1 MVGSPTLGPTRFSH
15 YIQPRKGAHII
26 RILAVGIALTIF
38 YVAFASTNFRSE
50 WRLPGHFQSTES
62 QNGFD
67 SVPHLSNGTVAKVGA
82 VSAQPTAESASAS
95 VVQSM
100 EDAAVKAQAEKDA
113 AVRAQAE
120 EDAMAMA
127 KAKAEMAAQL
137 DEEKEK
143 LAKQLANAQASQG
156 KPKYYN
162 IHNGLPFNIV
172 EGMQELLAIVPD
184 EIYTRDLLTPI
195 TGGGEQR
202 LREVGLRSR
211 MFAKYFATWEALHV
225 VSDASA
231 GSALVRD
238 DVIQYLRDT
247 VDLSAIS
254 LLPRAELIRTYEQ
267 FRAFLSQFAAV
278 LFPWTEPYFA
288 DHMTLHAHS
297 YNAGRGIVI
306 SGFDAVA
313 PYIVTAIK
321 TFRRMG
327 CDLPVEI
334 FYLGD
339 KDLGDEFR
347 ELLEAL
353 PGVITRNLRQMVAD
367 RGWEIDGFA
376 TKAFSI
382 LMSSF
387 REVLFLDADVL
398 FLRNPALLFQDPAY
412 EDTGALFFKD
422 RLVSPSS
429 RKKFLREILPKPVSA
444 KARTSYYWTGESSE
458 MQESGVMLID
468 KWKHFVSLLVITRM
482 NGPDRNDDGSDKGV
496 YSFFYGD
503 KETFWLGFELAG
515 DTNYNFHQGID
526 GAMGTVKEIARW
538 KSDDDTSGN
547 DESSQSD
554 SSANEYS
561 KVTTPGGHPINH
573 GGSHRNILGGS
584 SMDGL
589 ETSNQGSSDE
599 DNSFSNAKDA
609 QSSYGSSE
617 NTDQEHDSPSDHES
631 PVVDSAVD
639 DKQSS
644 NNPSTEEQV
653 ESIRGMIDLARE
665 NMREDMGTEGTSN
678 EGQDQKLSRRDSN
691 DASSRH
697 RETLGAENYSFDDF
711 NAMDSSVTNFTIC
724 SAQLLHLDLEG
735 RPLWFNGWIQEDKF
749 DHNPM
754 VAVSKFEYFLKER
767 RETLIKRKV
776 QGVDGELLEIE
787 DNDPADW
794 ALGDHNKCCL
804 TSDRVYK
811 LTEDELQVL
820 DMIVGIA
827 RDVGAVR

>member
-1 MVGSPTLGPTRFSH
+1 MVGSPSFGPTAFSH

-26 RILAVGIALTIF
+26 RLLAVVIALTIF
-38 YVAFASTNFRSE
+38 YVAFASNNFPSE
-50 WRLPGHFQSTES
+50 WRLPGHFQSIES
-62 QNGFD
+62 QGGID
-67 SVPHLSNGTVAKVGA
+67 SVPLLSLLSNKTVAKVGA
-82 VSAQPTAESASAS
+82 ISAQSTAVSAS
-95 VVQSM
+95 VVQPIK
-100 EDAAVKAQAEKDA
+100 DVVKAHAQKDA

-120 EDAMAMA
+120 KDATA
-127 KAKAEMAAQL
+127 KAQAEMAEQL
-137 DEEKEK
+137 DEEREK

-184 EIYTRDLLTPI
+184 EIYTRDLLTTI
-195 TGGGEQR
+195 SGGGEQR

-211 MFAKYFATWEALHV
+211 LFAKYFATWEALHV
-225 VSDASA
+225 VSDAGA

-247 VDLSAIS
+247 ADLSAIS
-254 LLPRAELIRTYEQ
+254 PLPRAELIRTYEQ

-313 PYIVTAIK
+313 PYILTAIK

-327 CDLPVEI
+327 CDLPIEV

-339 KDLGDEFR
+339 RDLGDESR

-353 PGVITRNLRQMVAD
+353 PGVTTRNLRQMVAD

-398 FLRNPALLFQDPAY
+398 FLRDPALLFQDPAY
-412 EDTGALFFKD
+412 KDTGALFFKD
-422 RLVSPSS
+422 RLVTPTTK
-429 RKKFLREILPKPVSA
+429 KKFLREILPKPVSA

-482 NGPDRNDDGSDKGV
+482 NGPDRNDDGDDKGV

-515 DTNYNFHQGID
+515 DTDYNFHQGVD
-526 GAMGTVKEIARW
+526 GAMGTVKQIEIW
-538 KSDDDTSGN
+538 KSGDDTSG
-547 DESSQSD
+547 DIEFSQSD
-554 SSANEYS
+554 SFANEDT
-561 KVTTPGGHPINH
+561 KETIPGGHPINH

-584 SMDGL
+584 SMHEP
-589 ETSNQGSSDE
+589 ETSDQGSSDE

-609 QSSYGSSE
+609 QSSYGSPE
-617 NTDQEHDSPSDHES
+617 NTDQGHDSLSDNGS
-631 PVVDSAVD
+631 PAADSAQD
-639 DKQSS
+639 GKQSS
-644 NNPSTEEQV
+644 NGLSTKEQV
-653 ESIRGMIDLARE
+653 DSIRGMIDLARQTI
-665 NMREDMGTEGTSN
+665 RQKDGAEGTPK
-678 EGQDQKLSRRDSN
+678 EGEDQRLWRRDSN
-691 DASSRH
+691 DASTRH
-697 RETLGAENYSFDDF
+697 KETLGAEDYSFDDF

-776 QGVDGELLEIE
+776 QGVNGEVLEVE

-811 LTEDELQVL
+811 LTEDELQTL
-820 DMIVGIA
+820 DMIVSTA